1 MGSVSETASRGP
13 RSQTPGAPA
22 GTAGR
27 GSAGSVAGSV
37 AVWDPLVRI
46 FHWSLAAG
54 FLVAWLSA
62 EEWEALHLWAG
73 YAAAGLVAFRL
84 LWGLVGT
91 RYARFGQF
99 VERPSGVRAYLAAM
113 LRGREARHLGHNP
126 AGGAMIV
133 ALLAGLAGVSLTGW
147 LYTTD
152 AFWGVEWVEAAHETL
167 ANLLLALVGLHV
179 AGVLFASLRHR
190 ENLVRA
196 MVTGRKRAAGPG
208 DVA

>member
-1 MGSVSETASRGP
+1 MASVTESASRAA
-13 RSQTPGAPA
+13 GAA
-22 GTAGR
+22 GADEVR
-27 GSAGSVAGSV
+27 
-37 AVWDPLVRI
+37 VWDPLVRI

-84 LWGLVGT
+84 LWGLVGP
-91 RYARFGQF
+91 RSARFGQF
-99 VERPSGVRAYLAAM
+99 VKAPAGVRAYLGAM
-113 LRGREARHLGHNP
+113 LRGRERRHLGHNP

-133 ALLAGLAGVSLTGW
+133 ALLGGLAGLCLTGW

-167 ANLLLALVGLHV
+167 ANLLLALVGLHL
-179 AGVLFASLRHR
+179 AGVLWASLRHR
-190 ENLVRA
+190 ENLARA